1 MSTRPAMADEV
12 LEGKLLSVLM
22 ADRQVVVG
30 RVGGRLYAIGGVCT
44 HQYADLEHGRLEVD
58 TVVCHSHGS
67 RFDIKT
73 GAVVCPPATRPIESY
88 PVSVEEGRILIDGVQ
103 AEVRVGYS
111 GLRDSG

>member
-1 MSTRPAMADEV
+1 MADEV

-22 ADRQVVVG
+22 ADRQVVEPSLVG
-30 RVGGRLYAIGGVCT
+30 LGRKAGRLYAIGGVCT
-44 HQYADLEHGRLEVD
+44 HQYADLEHGRLEGD